1 MWNNEKAREYL
12 KQCCINVEKI
22 WRSNTLLNL
31 DNNLGNTLKY

>member
-12 KQCCINVEKI
+12 KQCCINNEKI

-31 DNNLGNTLKY
+31 DNDLGNTLKY